1 MNYPKGRTT
10 AVSTEPGCTGT
21 TMTNE
26 DLIAALQGIAQK
38 HWDTHKTPTLLS
50 QLPKLLSTHLQADYK
65 PILGTV
71 SLKSFIKTSQGLG
84 GYRLVEHPTQRA
96 KLGIVPPGV
105 DFEFPVTTDEKTIST
120 LSRQDIEGFA
130 RVLGALTPDELRH
143 VSLPATLVIK
153 LLETK

>member
-1 MNYPKGRTT
+1 MNHPKGQIT
-10 AVSTEPGCTGT
+10 AVSTLPGCTGII
-21 TMTNE
+21 MTNE
-26 DLIAALQGIAQK
+26 DLIAALQDIAQK
-38 HWDTHKTPTLLS
+38 HWDTHKNPVLLS
-50 QLPKLLSTHLQADYK
+50 QLPKLLSTYLQADYK
-65 PILGTV
+65 PILGMV

-96 KLGIVPPGV
+96 KLGIVPPEV
-105 DFEFPVTTDEKTIST
+105 EFEFPIAANEKVIST

-130 RVLGALTPDELRH
+130 RVLGTLTPDELRH